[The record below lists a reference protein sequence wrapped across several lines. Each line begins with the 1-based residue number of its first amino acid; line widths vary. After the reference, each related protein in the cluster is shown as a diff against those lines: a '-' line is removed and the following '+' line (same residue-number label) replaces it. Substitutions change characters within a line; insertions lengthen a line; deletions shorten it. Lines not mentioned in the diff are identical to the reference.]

1 MVPMSNILQSEIW
14 ARFQESNGHT
24 VIRRSGEGWSYI
36 ATVEGGK
43 TGRYLYSPYGPVA
56 EDAQTFDA
64 ALTSL
69 LDGTLGWA
77 EGLEPGDEAV
87 AGSSDQEHQ
96 SEDTSPDD
104 SDKHEA
110 E

>member
-69 LDGTLGWA
+69 KA
-77 EGLEPGDEAV
+77 EAKAHKCRFSLPTHKSLIFREV
-87 AGSSDQEHQ
+87 TMKSSRG
-96 SEDTSPDD
+96 
-104 SDKHEA
+104 
-110 E
+110 